1 MNNREIRERMDKV
14 YEEYRF
20 SKEHKDNVEALRRK
34 HSPTTK
40 DLQQR
45 FTI

>member
-1 MNNREIRERMDKV
+1 MNNKEIREHMDKV
-14 YEEYRF
+14 YSEYRF
-20 SKEHKDNVEALRRK
+20 SKARKDNVEALRRK
-34 HSPTTK
+34 HSPTAT